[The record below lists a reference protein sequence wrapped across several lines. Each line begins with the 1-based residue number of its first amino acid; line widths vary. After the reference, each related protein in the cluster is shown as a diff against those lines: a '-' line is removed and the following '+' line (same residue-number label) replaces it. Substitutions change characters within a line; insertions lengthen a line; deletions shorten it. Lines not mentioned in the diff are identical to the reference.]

1 MDVVDVRH
9 MERRTDGRMDV
20 KDVLVVGLVRLVGY
34 MDARKDPRK
43 ERNHG
48 G

>member
-1 MDVVDVRH
+1 MDVGF

-20 KDVLVVGLVRLVGY
+20 KDVLVVGLVRLVRY
-34 MDARKDPRK
+34 MDAHKDPRK

>member
-1 MDVVDVRH
+1 MDVGF
-9 MERRTDGRMDV
+9 MERRTDGRIGRKDV
-20 KDVLVVGLVRLVGY
+20 KDVFVVGLVRLVGY